1 MSEFEFGSA
10 GSSSGGHP
18 FGFALGRL
26 GSNYF
31 LLWMIPSS
39 GSNTA
44 FNAFDVRG
52 FIYSATKGANFIRA
66 GRGLNLP
73 PIELDYETNAL
84 ECIGSGAKEHFEQ
97 AKALI
102 GVIDKPGYKS
112 SSVVDGEASVESHGP
127 QLANGGLV
135 GVKASVESRA
145 VLIRAAGGLRRSG

>member
-1 MSEFEFGSA
+1 
-10 GSSSGGHP
+10 
-18 FGFALGRL
+18 L
-26 GSNYF
+26 
-31 LLWMIPSS
+31 
-39 GSNTA
+39 T
-44 FNAFDVRG
+44 
-52 FIYSATKGANFIRA
+52 TQGANFIRA

-73 PIELDYETNAL
+73 RIEVDYETNAL
-84 ECIGSGAKEHFEQ
+84 KCIGSGVKEHFEQ